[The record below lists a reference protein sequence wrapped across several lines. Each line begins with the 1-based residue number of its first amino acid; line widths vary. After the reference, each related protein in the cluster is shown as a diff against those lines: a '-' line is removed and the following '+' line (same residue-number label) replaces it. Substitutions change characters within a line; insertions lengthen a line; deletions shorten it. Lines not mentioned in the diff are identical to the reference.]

1 MHVLLPTL
9 ILAFAALEQRE
20 LGRVVHH
27 GELLQQCFDDLSGPC
42 VGADVQ
48 VFDCVSGQVE

>member
-1 MHVLLPTL
+1 MYVVLSTL
-9 ILAFAALEQRE
+9 ILPFAAFEQRE
-20 LGRVVHH
+20 LGRIVHH

-42 VGADVQ
+42 AGADVQ